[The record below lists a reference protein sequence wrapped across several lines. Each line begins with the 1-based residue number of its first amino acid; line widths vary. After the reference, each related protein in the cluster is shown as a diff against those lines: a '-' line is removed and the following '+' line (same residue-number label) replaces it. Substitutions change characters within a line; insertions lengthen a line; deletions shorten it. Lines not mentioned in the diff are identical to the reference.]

1 MVVICSLYVIGLS
14 QAALLDMDIDMDT
27 DTAIG
32 SLFYTLLS

>member
-1 MVVICSLYVIGLS
+1 MVVICSLYVVGLS

-27 DTAIG
+27 DIG